1 MAGKGAGSSFS
12 LQSPRPGPAEFR
24 NRFGASEWAGA
35 FGDVGTLIPFVL
47 AYVSVL
53 HMSPVGILFSFGL
66 AYMAAGLV
74 YKTPIPIQPMKAIG
88 GFALG
93 HPNRVSPFMVWAA
106 GLIIGIAWLS
116 MGLSRAVEVLSRL
129 AAKPV
134 VRGIML
140 GLGITFAEMGIER
153 MTQHWVL
160 AALAAA
166 VALSL
171 FSTRFP
177 AMFALLIIGVIAA
190 LMLHPDL
197 LSRIID
203 TGLAFRIPPLQT
215 QFLLGPDLTKGFFL
229 LALPQLPLTLGN
241 AIIAIT
247 HENNDLFPHHLVTER
262 KMAIST
268 GIMNVLSP
276 WIGGIPMCHGAGGM
290 AGHVRFNARTGGSL
304 IIFGSLVLLLALFG
318 GPSTI
323 LMLQAFPSAI
333 IGVILFFAGMEL
345 AVSVR
350 DIGTK
355 KEDVYLMLVVA
366 ALAIWNMGV
375 AFLAGVILSEVLRR
389 NWVRL

>member
-1 MAGKGAGSSFS
+1 M
-12 LQSPRPGPAEFR
+12 
-24 NRFGASEWAGA
+24 N
-35 FGDVGTLIPFVL
+35 
-47 AYVSVL
+47 
-53 HMSPVGILFSFGL
+53 PVGILFSFGM
-66 AYMAAGLV
+66 AYLIAGMV
-74 YKTPIPIQPMKAIG
+74 YKTPIPVQPMKAIG

-93 HPNRVSPFMVWAA
+93 HPHRVNPFMVWAA
-106 GLIIGIAWLS
+106 GLIIGLAWLA

-140 GLGITFAEMGIER
+140 GLGITFAEMGIQR
-153 MTQHWVL
+153 MAGHWIL

-197 LSRIID
+197 PSRIFSA
-203 TGLAFRIPPLQT
+203 GFAFRIPSFQT
-215 QFLLGPDLTKGFFL
+215 QFLSSSDLSKGFFL

-247 HENNDLFPHHLVTER
+247 HENNELFPQHPVSER

-276 WIGGIPMCHGAGGM
+276 WVGGVPMCHGAGGM

-304 IIFGSLVLLLALFG
+304 IILGSLVVLLALVG
-318 GPSTI
+318 GPSTV
-323 LMLQAFPSAI
+323 LVLRAFPAAV

-345 AVSVR
+345 AVTVR
-350 DIGTK
+350 DIGNK
-355 KEDVYLMLVVA
+355 KEDVYLMLMVA

-375 AFLAGVILSEVLRR
+375 AFLCGAIMAEVLRR
-389 NWVRL
+389 GWIHL

>member
-1 MAGKGAGSSFS
+1 MADNGPGGSLP
-12 LQSPRPGPAEFR
+12 LQSLNSRPSGFP
-24 NRFGASEWAGA
+24 NRFDASEWAGA
-35 FGDVGTLIPFVL
+35 FGDIGTLIPFVL

-53 HMSPVGILFSFGL
+53 HMSPVGILFAFGL
-66 AYMAAGLV
+66 AYLITGVV
-74 YKTPIPIQPMKAIG
+74 YKTPIPVQPMKAIG

-93 HPNRVSPFMVWAA
+93 HPHQVNPLMVWAS
-106 GLIIGIAWLS
+106 GLIIGAAWLT
-116 MGLSRAVEVLSRL
+116 MGLSRAVDVLSHL

-140 GLGITFAEMGIER
+140 GLGLTFAEMGIER
-153 MTQHWVL
+153 MTHNWVL

-166 VALSL
+166 VAMTL

-177 AMFALLIIGVIAA
+177 AMFGLLIIGVIAA
-190 LMLHPDL
+190 VMLHPDL
-197 LSRIID
+197 LSRLMT
-203 TGLAFRIPPLQT
+203 TGLAFRLPSLQT
-215 QFLLGPDLTKGFFL
+215 QFLSGTNFTKGFFL

-247 HENNDLFPHHLVTER
+247 HENNELFPQHPVSER

-276 WIGGIPMCHGAGGM
+276 WVGGVPMCHGAGGM

-304 IIFGSLVLLLALFG
+304 IILGSLVLLLALLG
-318 GPSTI
+318 GPSTM
-323 LMLQAFPSAI
+323 LVLQAFPSAV

-350 DIGTK
+350 DIGNK
-355 KEDVYLMLVVA
+355 KEDVYLMLLVA
-366 ALAIWNMGV
+366 ALAIWNMGI
-375 AFLAGVILSEVLRR
+375 AFLCGIIMSEALRR
-389 NWVRL
+389 KWVRL